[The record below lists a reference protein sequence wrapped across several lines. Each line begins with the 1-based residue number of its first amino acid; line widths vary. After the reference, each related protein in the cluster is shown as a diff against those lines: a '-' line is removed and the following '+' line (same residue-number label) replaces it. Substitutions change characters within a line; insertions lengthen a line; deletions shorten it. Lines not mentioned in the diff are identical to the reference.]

1 MRWTLMRPRRGL
13 RVQDWNEVDTETVGD
28 SGGHVVL
35 GAH

>member
-1 MRWTLMRPRRGL
+1 MRPRRGL
-13 RVQDWNEVDTETVGD
+13 RVQDWNEVETVGD